1 MAHILVVDDDEIM
14 QDLISF
20 ALEMADHTVSL
31 AGDGQQALQ
40 RLAQETPDLMIVDL
54 HMPVMDGVR
63 FLTEA
68 AQQFDA
74 VPPSL
79 VLSASSTNDV
89 RDRLLALGAV
99 ELVRKPVDT
108 STLTERVRQALAK
121 SARD

>member
-1 MAHILVVDDDEIM
+1 MAHILVVDDDEIL

-20 ALEMADHTVSL
+20 TLEMADHSVSL
-31 AGDGQQALQ
+31 AGDGQQALA
-40 RLAQETPDLMIVDL
+40 RLDQQTPDLMIVDL

-68 AQQFDA
+68 NQRGGA

-79 VLSASSTNDV
+79 VLSASSTADV
-89 RDRLLALGAV
+89 REHLLALGAV

-108 STLTERVRQALAK
+108 ATLTERVAQALGE
-121 SARD
+121 S